1 MGKGWRE
8 IFILRSRK
16 SFRIKISIISIL
28 LLEVVLWQ
36 RKIKEQVGNMSV
48 IKGIKKND
56 AARVPEVNSVGKNK

>member
-48 IKGIKKND
+48 IKGIKKMMLL
-56 AARVPEVNSVGKNK
+56 EYQKLIQ